1 MKKIIS
7 KDLIKNLSKLAKINL
22 TEEQI
27 EKYTNDFSSVMSY
40 MEEIKNIDVSNISE
54 TSRIAKE
61 ENILREDVVKESLSQ
76 KEALKN
82 SKNTNNGYFLVPAI
96 FKGD

>member
-7 KDLIKNLSKLAKINL
+7 KDLIDNLSKLAKISL
-22 TEEQI
+22 TKEQE
-27 EKYTNDFSSVMSY
+27 EKYVSEFSSVMDY
-40 MEEIKNIDVSNISE
+40 MEEIKNIDVDNIPE
-54 TSRIAKE
+54 TSRVAKD
-61 ENILREDVVKESLSQ
+61 ENVLREDIVKQSLDQ

-96 FKGD
+96 FKET